1 MKSIHV
7 LGAIF
12 GFLLA
17 GILVISIYN
26 LWKDAN
32 GDISEFLFGII
43 ALVVV
48 GAIRFAIQIPFDKWW
63 QKFANPYEKEEHSD
77 LSRSEW
83 SILLSLIS
91 NKKNLF
97 FTKLKKFIIIMR
109 KRLWEMKFFCVGIII
124 SLFIM
129 YYNFNPENSIRYWIP
144 YRVYIYILPIFYISG
159 LLDRHF
165 KRINKESED
174 E

>member
-17 GILVISIYN
+17 GILVITIYN

-48 GAIRFAIQIPFDKWW
+48 GAIRFAIQTPFDKWW
-63 QKFANPYEKEEHSD
+63 QKFANPYEK
-77 LSRSEW
+77 
-83 SILLSLIS
+83 
-91 NKKNLF
+91 
-97 FTKLKKFIIIMR
+97 
-109 KRLWEMKFFCVGIII
+109 
-124 SLFIM
+124 
-129 YYNFNPENSIRYWIP
+129 
-144 YRVYIYILPIFYISG
+144 
-159 LLDRHF
+159 
-165 KRINKESED
+165 
-174 E
+174 